1 GGPAAPPPRP
11 PPAPP
16 PPPPLPGGLAVSGTE
31 RAPRGLP
38 WRPAKPA
45 PRNTRSAPLTTN
57 APHLKVDDVL

>member
-1 GGPAAPPPRP
+1 M
-11 PPAPP
+11 
-16 PPPPLPGGLAVSGTE
+16 
-31 RAPRGLP
+31 P